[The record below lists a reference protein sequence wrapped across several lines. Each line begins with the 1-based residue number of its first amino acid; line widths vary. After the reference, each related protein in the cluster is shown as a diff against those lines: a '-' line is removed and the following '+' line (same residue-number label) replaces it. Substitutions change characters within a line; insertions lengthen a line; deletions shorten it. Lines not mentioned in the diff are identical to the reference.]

1 MGGEASG
8 MSGRQKPDV
17 PMRYTIKKQPE
28 HKTRTPHAVKHAA
41 GIT

>member
-17 PMRYTIKKQPE
+17 PMRYTIKNSPSAKPA
-28 HKTRTPHAVKHAA
+28 RLMPSNMPP
-41 GIT
+41 G

>member
-17 PMRYTIKKQPE
+17 PMCYTIKNSPSTKPA
-28 HKTRTPHAVKHAA
+28 RLMPSSTPP
-41 GIT
+41 G